1 MKSWE
6 ETEEEGSMLWRPP
19 ARRGRGRCPLSCCC
33 LLPPLLQHGAME
45 AAPGGAADRANADRR
60 GSRAA
65 LRSLQCLGKQ
75 R

>member
-1 MKSWE
+1 MCCGVLLQ
-6 ETEEEGSMLWRPP
+6 EG
-19 ARRGRGRCPLSCCC
+19 GRGNVPWAAAAC
-33 LLPPLLQHGAME
+33 LPPLLQPGAME

-65 LRSLQCLGKQ
+65 LRSLRCLGKH

>member
-6 ETEEEGSMLWRPP
+6 ETEEEGSVLWHAP
-19 ARRGRGRCPLSCCC
+19 ARKGRGRCPLDCCC
-33 LLPPLLQHGAME
+33 LLSPLLQPGAME
-45 AAPGGAADRANADRR
+45 AAPGGAADRANADSR

-65 LRSLQCLGKQ
+65 LQSLQCLGKH